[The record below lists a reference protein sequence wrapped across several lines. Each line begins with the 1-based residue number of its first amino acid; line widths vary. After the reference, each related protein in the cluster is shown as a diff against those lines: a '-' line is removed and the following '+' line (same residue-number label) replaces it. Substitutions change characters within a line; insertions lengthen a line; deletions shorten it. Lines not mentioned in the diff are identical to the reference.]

1 MALQRLHYAQNGIQC
16 PSAISPVVVFL
27 IQEGKYQM
35 QINDSE
41 ISRAMEVECLSLE
54 VDVVTENP
62 TVPPDLLDYVVE

>member
-1 MALQRLHYAQNGIQC
+1 
-16 PSAISPVVVFL
+16 
-27 IQEGKYQM
+27 M